1 MKQFSFIRPLHDNHL
16 ASVCATTLITA
27 NMALA
32 LLPSAQA
39 ILPSVVNGPRDF
51 VLPPTSKAIAD
62 SAPQNIEKQ
71 DNTGGQ
77 LTSTN
82 SSSSVTAEQAMPSS
96 DNRVDDTD
104 MPLFEDGLQWQHRL
118 LYQELRDDD
127 ESALADVG
135 VLWQTA
141 IERSGTIRFAIEKLS
156 RKNAVGDDPN
166 DTGFAQQMVKQ
177 VARLGGVAGSMWTGT
192 PAGLIGGG
200 IVEDVIQTP
209 GKQLAASQMRV
220 TDADMVL
227 LAKEVEALQGELIA
241 AYYDY
246 RHANQRLE
254 SALEAQQELARYER
268 LLPRSVQKALATG
281 STKAHRHNTSEATN
295 TAALVAPLI
304 TSVVANV
311 NDLTRQ
317 AQQEVLSAKEALT
330 LLVGPEAMIAL
341 EGLHKKDFSSVQA
354 SAATTTSTSSSV
366 N

>member
-1 MKQFSFIRPLHDNHL
+1 MATVMPL
-16 ASVCATTLITA
+16 
-27 NMALA
+27 
-32 LLPSAQA
+32 SAQA

-51 VLPPTSKAIAD
+51 VLPPTSQALAETPSETPPDTSGSIQHSSIKT
-62 SAPQNIEKQ
+62 APASGVD
-71 DNTGGQ
+71 DNPISQSTGQ
-77 LTSTN
+77 LTSTQDI
-82 SSSSVTAEQAMPSS
+82 SG
-96 DNRVDDTD
+96 DTNGATTQQGLVAPAD
-104 MPLFEDGLQWQHRL
+104 TLSEGNEPPLFEDGLQWQHRL

-200 IVEDVIQTP
+200 IVEDVMQTP
-209 GKQLAASQMRV
+209 GKQVAASQMRV

-227 LAKEVEALQGELIA
+227 LAKEVEALQGDLIA

-254 SALEAQQELARYER
+254 RALEAQQELARYER

-281 STKAHRHNTSEATN
+281 NTKAQRQKASEATN

-341 EGLHKKDFSSVQA
+341 EGLHNKDFSSVQA
-354 SAATTTSTSSSV
+354 SAAAKPSV